1 MLAVWRSR
9 FGYSVRLGHCPE
21 YFMMFNEAR
30 SQKSSLSALGR
41 RGAAMWVKRVE
52 AKIFLRSTARRR
64 QGWLDRRRRRGPRW
78 LP

>member
-9 FGYSVRLGHCPE
+9 FGYSVFGWAHCPE

-41 RGAAMWVKRVE
+41 RGAAMGLKG
-52 AKIFLRSTARRR
+52 RSENLPAFQRDV
-64 QGWLDRRRRRGPRW
+64 DRGG
-78 LP
+78 

>member
-30 SQKSSLSALGR
+30 SQKSSASRLSGV
-41 RGAAMWVKRVE
+41 GAPPWVEGSNRKSSCVPACSE
-52 AKIFLRSTARRR
+52 TSTGVAR
-64 QGWLDRRRRRGPRW
+64 P
-78 LP
+78 